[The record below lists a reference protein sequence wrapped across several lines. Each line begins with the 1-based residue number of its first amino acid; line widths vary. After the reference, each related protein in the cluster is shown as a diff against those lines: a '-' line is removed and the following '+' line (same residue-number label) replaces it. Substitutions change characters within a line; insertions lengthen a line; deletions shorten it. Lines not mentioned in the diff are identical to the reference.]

1 MSLRE
6 LLAEDAH
13 GSGAVASLRASVLE
27 HLRAMC
33 GTRRGTVEGR
43 PDYGLPDVSE
53 MVHSFPRAIAD
64 MQAALEHTVATYEP
78 RLAHVRVTHLPS
90 APFDL
95 VLRFEIAASL
105 REHEGAAPVRFETRV
120 DASRGV
126 SVE

>member
-6 LLAEDAH
+6 LLAEDA
-13 GSGAVASLRASVLE
+13 GGGRGVSSLRASVLE

-33 GTRRGTVEGR
+33 STRRGTVEGR

-64 MQAALEHTVATYEP
+64 MQAALAHTVARYEP
-78 RLAHVRVTHLPS
+78 RLSNIQVTHIPS

-105 REHEGAAPVRFETRV
+105 RDHEATAPVRFETRV